1 MSYKEDLKEVQS
13 QAENARAIF
22 TKLQGIIEYL
32 EAKIAQEEE
41 KNVANED
48 KKVVKKK
55 QIVLYYNGLLQA
67 VLTYMGG
74 YFKYGFISRCKKN

>member
-55 QIVLYYNGLLQA
+55 
-67 VLTYMGG
+67 
-74 YFKYGFISRCKKN
+74 